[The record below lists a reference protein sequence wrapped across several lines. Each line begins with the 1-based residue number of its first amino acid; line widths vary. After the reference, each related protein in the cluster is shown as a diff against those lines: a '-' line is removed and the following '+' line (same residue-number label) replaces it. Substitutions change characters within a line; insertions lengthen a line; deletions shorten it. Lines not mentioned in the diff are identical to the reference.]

1 MGDKE
6 HHVHFSGGS
15 GLGKDNNIMI
25 QPQRHGHIDVHLGFL
40 QLHHRY
46 HIEFSIPWNLC
57 VHGEGKTVAPA
68 VVAGNHNPNCH
79 IIDFGQEKDG
89 LRLKVEFLA
98 HKEKILKEE
107 VQITCCKL
115 GLPLTILLN
124 ARVLGKDKGTPLLR
138 NGIRSI
144 AVEGLDE
151 DEVLSTKLRVS
162 LSEQSRQK
170 I

>member
-25 QPQRHGHIDVHLGFL
+25 QPQRHGHVDVHLGFL

-46 HIEFSIPWNLC
+46 QIEFSMPWNLC
-57 VHGEGKTVAPA
+57 THAEGKAAAPA

-79 IIDFGQEKDG
+79 IIDFCQEKDG
-89 LRLKVEFLA
+89 LRLKVELLA
-98 HKEKILKEE
+98 YKEKILKEE
-107 VQITCCKL
+107 VQIMCCKA
-115 GLPLTILLN
+115 GTPFKIQLN
-124 ARVLGKDKGTPLLR
+124 SRVLGKDKGTPLLR

-144 AVEGLDE
+144 GVEGIDE
-151 DEVLSTKLRVS
+151 DEV
-162 LSEQSRQK
+162 SE
-170 I
+170 